1 MEEASIEKICN
12 TYSVIIVDL
21 DDTLTFGTSME
32 EFLEFHIQ
40 CLYGCI
46 GILKIK
52 FANVILKFLKA
63 LKIHR
68 DTIVKVYTNF
78 LLLGERFRDLQYSAL
93 LYLYAVIKER
103 KIRID
108 LFKVL
113 VKCRENGK
121 TIILATSNIDLIAN
135 TISKFIGFHH
145 VISSK
150 ILCNVMCKL
159 EQRINGMEKMYRLIK
174 LLRSIKP
181 SSVQDIIYITDRWSA
196 HAEKA
201 DMYLKNVY
209 IV

>member
-1 MEEASIEKICN
+1 
-12 TYSVIIVDL
+12 
-21 DDTLTFGTSME
+21 
-32 EFLEFHIQ
+32 
-40 CLYGCI
+40 
-46 GILKIK
+46 
-52 FANVILKFLKA
+52 
-63 LKIHR
+63 
-68 DTIVKVYTNF
+68 
-78 LLLGERFRDLQYSAL
+78 LGERFHELQYSAL

-121 TIILATSNIDLIAN
+121 TIVLATSNIDLVAN
-135 TISKFIGFHH
+135 TISKYIGFRH
-145 VISSK
+145 VILSK
-150 ILCNVMCKL
+150 ISCNVMCKL

-181 SSVQDIIYITDRWSA
+181 SSVRDIIYITDRWSA

-201 DMYLKNVY
+201 DMYFKNVF

>member
-21 DDTLTFGTSME
+21 DDTLTLGTSME
-32 EFLEFHIQ
+32 EFLKFHIQ
-40 CLYGCI
+40 RLHGCI
-46 GILKIK
+46 GILKIN
-52 FANVILKFLKA
+52 FANIILKFLKA

-68 DTIVKVYTNF
+68 DTIIKVYANF
-78 LLLGERFRDLQYSAL
+78 LLLGERFHDLQYSAL

-121 TIILATSNIDLIAN
+121 TIILATSNIDLVAN
-135 TISKFIGFHH
+135 TISKYIGFHH
-145 VISSK
+145 VILSK
-150 ILCNVMCKL
+150 ISCNAMCRL

-174 LLRSIKP
+174 LLRNIKP
-181 SSVQDIIYITDRWSA
+181 SSVQDIIYIADRWSA
-196 HAEKA
+196 HVEKA

>member
-1 MEEASIEKICN
+1 
-12 TYSVIIVDL
+12 
-21 DDTLTFGTSME
+21 ME

-40 CLYGCI
+40 RLYGCI

-52 FANVILKFLKA
+52 FANLILKFLKA

-68 DTIVKVYTNF
+68 GTIVKVYTNF

-108 LFKVL
+108 SFKVL

-135 TISKFIGFHH
+135 IISKYIGFHH
-145 VISSK
+145 VISLK

-174 LLRSIKP
+174 LLRNIKP
-181 SSVQDIIYITDRWSA
+181 SSAQDIIYITDRWSA

-201 DMYLKNVY
+201 DMYLKNVS